1 MSTQKHLPKLSRF
14 NEKIFGTHNKRV
26 VFFFAGM
33 GTRTW
38 LYTFTIRRLVRH
50 GYKVV
55 AYDFAPGV
63 VKNGDAGN
71 FLEVAER
78 VSQSVRRHIQTF
90 QSTGSTSF
98 AVFGVSMGTL
108 MAIKVAGENEA
119 ITKVIINMTYGSVA
133 ENVWTWK
140 FVESTKRK
148 SIEQGYTME
157 TLDRKLAPV
166 SPIPNAEYL
175 KGKDVLLYLSTKDKI
190 LVFEQSRQFKDALD
204 RHGVNYT
211 YIQNDKRGHIIG
223 GYQHMHNHA
232 VWLGFL
238 LGDQAK

>member
-14 NEKIFGTHNKRV
+14 NQKVFGAQNKRV

-63 VKNGDAGN
+63 VKNGDADN
-71 FLEVAER
+71 FLQVAER
-78 VSQSVRRHIQTF
+78 VSQSVKRHIATF
-90 QSTGSTSF
+90 QSVGDESF
-98 AVFGVSMGTL
+98 AAFGVSMGTL
-108 MAIKVAGENEA
+108 MAIKVAGENTA
-119 ITKVIINMTYGSVA
+119 IRKVIINMTYGSVA

-157 TLDRKLAPV
+157 TLDRKLVPV
-166 SPIPNAEYL
+166 SPIPNAEKL
-175 KGKDVLLYLSTKDKI
+175 KDKDVLLYLSTKDKI

-204 RHGVNYT
+204 RHGVDYM
-211 YIQNDKRGHIIG
+211 YIQNDKHGHIIG
-223 GYQHMHNHA
+223 GYQHMRNHA
-232 VWLGFL
+232 VWLDFL
-238 LGDQAK
+238 QREG

>member
-1 MSTQKHLPKLSRF
+1 MSTQKHLPKISRF
-14 NEKIFGTHNKRV
+14 NEKVFGAQNKGV

-63 VKNGDAGN
+63 AIKGDVDN
-71 FLEVAER
+71 FLNITER
-78 VSQSVRRHIQTF
+78 VSQSVARHIQTF
-90 QSTGSTSF
+90 KSTGSVSF
-98 AVFGVSMGTL
+98 AAFGVSMGTL
-108 MAIKVAGENEA
+108 MAIKVATENEA

-133 ENVWTWK
+133 ENVWTWDMLRDL
-140 FVESTKRK
+140 KRK
-148 SIEQGYTME
+148 SIAQGYTME

-166 SPIPNAEYL
+166 SPIPNAAKL

-190 LVFEQSRQFKDALD
+190 LVFKQSRQFKDALD
-204 RHGVNYT
+204 RHGVEYK

-223 GYQHMHNHA
+223 GYQHMRNHA
-232 VWLGFL
+232 VWLNFL
-238 LGDQAK
+238 RGDVPE